1 MLEVPAQVVRAGVL
15 WLAAPGGRPVA
26 AWPVWR
32 DGHAY
37 LLTGPGEQP
46 LPGLAGAHACELT
59 ARSAE
64 TGGHLGTWRATVEP
78 VAPGTEEWTGIYP
91 VLAGKRLN
99 GNPDPATAAI
109 LRLTPTEL
117 VEGR

>member
-46 LPGLAGAHACELT
+46 L
-59 ARSAE
+59 
-64 TGGHLGTWRATVEP
+64 TVEP

>member
-1 MLEVPAQVVRAGVL
+1 MRQ
-15 WLAAPGGRPVA
+15 
-26 AWPVWR
+26 
-32 DGHAY
+32 
-37 LLTGPGEQP
+37 QF
-46 LPGLAGAHACELT
+46 
-59 ARSAE
+59 
-64 TGGHLGTWRATVEP
+64 P